1 MSDVMLMIG
10 VTEAK
15 SAAERFTSLDEQID
29 AAMNTMRNHW
39 MILDEDLQFRCAVG
53 ALLLIVDE
61 PTRQSIKSELNAL
74 KALSALMSGVP
85 VDIERV
91 EVTENSLGLLKRW
104 KTLRD
109 SA

>member
-1 MSDVMLMIG
+1 MSDAMLMMG

-15 SAAERFTSLDEQID
+15 AAAERFTSLDEQID

-61 PTRQSIKSELNAL
+61 PTRQSIRSELNAL

-91 EVTENSLGLLKRW
+91 EVGETLGLLKRW
-104 KTLRD
+104 KELRKN
-109 SA
+109 A